1 MPSLMSYFRSGSSSV
16 IRGQRVILRPP
27 RVDDF
32 DQWAALRAESRKF
45 LQPWEP
51 AWAEDELTMPAYRR
65 RLRGYWR
72 DSRDG
77 LALPLF
83 IFDRDSHALL
93 GGINMSNIRRGVAQT
108 ASIGYWIGERHARQ
122 GFMTDAV
129 KALLRHAF
137 EEMKLHRLEA
147 ACIPENEASH
157 RLLERCGFAREGFAR
172 QYLRINGRWRDH
184 LLYAILRE
192 DWTGKEDVDNSSHL

>member
-1 MPSLMSYFRSGSSSV
+1 MPSLMSYFRSGSSAV

-27 RVDDF
+27 RVADY

-51 AWAEDELTMPAYRR
+51 AWMSDELTLPAYRR

-83 IFDRDSHALL
+83 IFDRDSHTLL

-108 ASIGYWIGERHARQ
+108 ASIGYWIGERHARK
-122 GFMTDAV
+122 GVMTDAV

-137 EEMKLHRLEA
+137 EEMKLNRVEA
-147 ACIPENEASH
+147 ACIPENEASR
-157 RLLERCGFAREGFAR
+157 RLLERCGFEQEGFAR

-192 DWTGKEDVDNSSHL
+192 DWAGKEDVDNFSHP